1 MGRYNG
7 TSPLPPSLQNGTVQ
21 RYILRVSVGRY
32 VFRVRIWLAGEHP
45 RRGPYRHRVPYRTRP
60 FREVVWYGTI
70 FWEANTFRHAQKQKI
85 ALWRS
90 GSSIRTMSVADGR
103 LFFLLVRSTRESP
116 LPPITVGVSVS
127 PCTVGCVGRVVYG
140 RVSKPPQ
147 ARGAETRNTY
157 LPTDTLI

>member
-1 MGRYNG
+1 M
-7 TSPLPPSLQNGTVQ
+7 
-21 RYILRVSVGRY
+21 SVGRY

-45 RRGPYRHRVPYRTRP
+45 RGEPYRHRVPYRTRP

-70 FWEANTFRHAQKQKI
+70 FWEANIFRHAGKQKI

-90 GSSIRTMSVADGR
+90 GSSIRTMLVGDYLISLAPS
-103 LFFLLVRSTRESP
+103 LFREINTRVPTSSCWV
-116 LPPITVGVSVS
+116 LRAVGA
-127 PCTVGCVGRVVYG
+127 CTVGCVGRVVYG

-157 LPTDTLI
+157 LPTDTLTGW